1 MMRVLIS
8 VADGADTAELA
19 EFASWLQ
26 ETREVTRAAEVTLE
40 TARQTGRM
48 SAGDVIVLASTAVS
62 ALSAAVSA
70 YAAWRASRQQPAPAL
85 TISVNGAEGIVIS
98 TGSAAELALLTQS
111 VAPPSAAPGPM
122 SEAGEATAS
131 EEEA

>member
-8 VADGADTAELA
+8 VADGAESGELA

-26 ETREVTRAAEVTLE
+26 ETRSVSRVAEVTLE
-40 TARQTGRM
+40 TEHETGTM

-62 ALSAAVSA
+62 ALSGALSA

-85 TISVNGAEGIVIS
+85 NISVNGAAGVVVS
-98 TGSAAELALLTQS
+98 TGSAAELALLTRTS
-111 VAPPSAAPGPM
+111 ALPTPAP
-122 SEAGEATAS
+122 ETGEATTP
-131 EEEA
+131 EVEA